1 MRNRK
6 SRITQ
11 GYLFHQICILLR
23 GLEAR
28 AGLGR
33 GAGHLVVTSDDG
45 LGKMAMEVEKKTDE
59 RGTLLESASV
69 LGFAVGVE
77 TAFIAY
83 SDGAAVEGAAMC
95 AYFVQFSVLRH
106 RAIFS
111 YIKVIA
117 YVDEASCHVVALE
130 LLGSVVLGFAGGG
143 TVDYYIADG
152 VGGHLDAFFDI
163 SEELVLGGDPV
174 ATEVKRE

>member
-1 MRNRK
+1 M
-6 SRITQ
+6 T
-11 GYLFHQICILLR
+11 
-23 GLEAR
+23 A
-28 AGLGR
+28 
-33 GAGHLVVTSDDG
+33 DDG
-45 LGKMAMEVEKKTDE
+45 LGKLLLKVENEADE

-69 LGFAVGVE
+69 LGLAVGVE
-77 TAFIAY
+77 PAFIAY

-95 AYFVQFSVLRH
+95 AYLVQFSVLRH

-117 YVDEASCHVVALE
+117 HVDEASGHVVALE

-152 VGGHLDAFFDI
+152 VGGHLNAFFDI
-163 SEELVLGGDPV
+163 SEELVLGGDLV

>member
-77 TAFIAY
+77 PAFIAY
-83 SDGAAVEGAAMC
+83 SDGAAVEGTTMC
-95 AYFVQFSVLRH
+95 AYLVKAAVLSD
-106 RAIFS
+106 RAILADVE
-111 YIKVIA
+111 VIT
-117 YVDEASCHVVALE
+117 YVDEATL
-130 LLGSVVLGFAGGG
+130 
-143 TVDYYIADG
+143 
-152 VGGHLDAFFDI
+152 
-163 SEELVLGGDPV
+163 
-174 ATEVKRE
+174 

>member
-45 LGKMAMEVEKKTDE
+45 LGKLAMEVEEEADE
-59 RGTLLESASV
+59 GSTLLEGTSV
-69 LGFAVGVE
+69 LWLAVGIE
-77 TAFIAY
+77 TAFIADA
-83 SDGAAVEGAAMC
+83 DGAAVEGATVSADL
-95 AYFVQFSVLRH
+95 VQVAVLSDG
-106 RAIFS
+106 AILS

-117 YVDEASCHVVALE
+117 HVDEASRHVVALE
-130 LLGSVVLGFAGGG
+130 LLGSVVLGLAGGAA
-143 TVDYYIADG
+143 VDYDVAD
-152 VGGHLDAFFDI
+152 
-163 SEELVLGGDPV
+163 
-174 ATEVKRE
+174 